1 MFGKRAN
8 KPQNQIDSLIG
19 MGTHVVG
26 DISFNG
32 GLRIDGHVRGNIT
45 AMGDKPST
53 LMLSDRASVEGKIK
67 VSHAVINGT
76 VVGTVHADEYLELQA
91 KARVSGDIYY
101 QSLEI
106 QLGATIEGMLLH
118 HDHVQQGNTVMTLIP
133 ATDD

>member
-1 MFGKRAN
+1 MFGKRTN
-8 KPQNQIDSLIG
+8 KPQNQIDSLIS

-32 GLRIDGHVRGNIT
+32 GLRVDGHVRGNIT
-45 AMGDKPST
+45 VMGDKPST

-91 KARVSGDIYY
+91 KARVSRCILPILGNSAWSNNRRYAATPRSCAARQHSDDID
-101 QSLEI
+101 
-106 QLGATIEGMLLH
+106 TCH
-118 HDHVQQGNTVMTLIP
+118 
-133 ATDD
+133 